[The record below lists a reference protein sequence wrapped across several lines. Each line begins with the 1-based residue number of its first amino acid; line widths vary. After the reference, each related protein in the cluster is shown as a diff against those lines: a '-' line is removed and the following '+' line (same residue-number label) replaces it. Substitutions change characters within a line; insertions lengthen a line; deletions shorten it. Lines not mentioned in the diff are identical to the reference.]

1 METWL
6 KECCKIKNMFLKFVK
21 YRTSFRNKNA
31 LRRSYEEFK
40 RRNGGFL
47 PDFDYFFNAL
57 KYFKMIY
64 IRGDRIDFSPLNGQS
79 AAKDGRE
86 AHDKLQER
94 EGNWPNSVHG
104 IRITYESP
112 NGDEILRLEKNEK
125 HFRKLK
131 VENIGAKPVAL
142 TRFLLDQAKHF
153 SLVDEHKATPQN
165 PLPLPPGGSC
175 EIQVIF
181 QCRIQRYFSA
191 KLTVEYTVDPQ
202 GSGTLFHIEY
212 CIKVLC
218 GTTSVRELAPNTPYR
233 APQRRQLS
241 TEQRIIIREPGPK
254 RSSWNQQGPR
264 VRLKWYPMYRKKVTA
279 LKSNSGDD
287 KERALLESPLRWRNY
302 TQKLHLLLHLEE
314 LQMVV
319 NTERYNIPNEERKFA
334 IMKKDREYLVLEL
347 PGLSENRP
355 SVRPGDEL
363 FVYPVE
369 EKELKYSGSVVSVQQ
384 ESVTLRFHTRLLDFF
399 KEGMKFHVEFH
410 FNRLLLN
417 IQHRAVE
424 LAVKQRLQKLLF
436 PDIPSRQSRQLT
448 KLKLFDERLEENTE
462 QNQAVHD
469 IVFGTSMPAPYLVFG
484 PPGTGKTVTLVE
496 AIKQIQTK
504 EDCHI
509 LACAPT
515 NSAVDLLCKKI
526 VHLGNEGDVFRLY
539 ALNLT
544 PDFVPKELKTCCNL
558 DRGSFYL
565 PATKNLM
572 SYKIIVT
579 TLYTASRLVTEGVH
593 EGHFTHVFVDEA
605 GQALETECLIPLA
618 GLVAAGRGQVVL
630 AGDPKQLGPIVNC
643 AAAKK
648 YGLNVSL
655 LERLLLIFSD
665 DKSIDGAF
673 NSRCVTKLLRNY
685 RSHPDILEVPNR
697 LFYKGEL
704 KPHEDES
711 CKSCCDWEGLPQPGF
726 PVIFHGVKGLDERE
740 ASSPS
745 FFNILEVEILKNY
758 VNDLLQTKEK
768 NGSPKIRPKEIGI
781 ITPYRKQVTK
791 IKQELKILGKDFKS
805 GYMDDIKVGP
815 VEEFQGDERRVI
827 LVSTVRSQTEHL
839 KTDEVFHMGFVCNKK
854 RLNVALTRAKALLI
868 VVGNPDTLQTNEQ
881 WKTFI
886 DFCKEKGGYVC
897 PGDSEEEREE

>member
-1 METWL
+1 MPPVQPVRNETNHVSYVH
-6 KECCKIKNMFLKFVK
+6 CDRCRPV
-21 YRTSFRNKNA
+21 
-31 LRRSYEEFK
+31 RSK
-40 RRNGGFL
+40 V
-47 PDFDYFFNAL
+47 
-57 KYFKMIY
+57 
-64 IRGDRIDFSPLNGQS
+64 RGQGVCSLLVSSLTWEGIS
-79 AAKDGRE
+79 AD
-86 AHDKLQER
+86 
-94 EGNWPNSVHG
+94 SVHSLRIHVTF
-104 IRITYESP
+104 IRQ
-112 NGDEILRLEKNEK
+112 LM
-125 HFRKLK
+125 
-131 VENIGAKPVAL
+131 PV
-142 TRFLLDQAKHF
+142 
-153 SLVDEHKATPQN
+153 LV
-165 PLPLPPGGSC
+165 S
-175 EIQVIF
+175 
-181 QCRIQRYFSA
+181 
-191 KLTVEYTVDPQ
+191 
-202 GSGTLFHIEY
+202 
-212 CIKVLC
+212 
-218 GTTSVRELAPNTPYR
+218 ELA
-233 APQRRQLS
+233 
-241 TEQRIIIREPGPK
+241 GK
-254 RSSWNQQGPR
+254 SSWNC
-264 VRLKWYPMYRKKVTA
+264 
-279 LKSNSGDD
+279 SN
-287 KERALLESPLRWRNY
+287 LCQN
-302 TQKLHLLLHLEE
+302 
-314 LQMVV
+314 
-319 NTERYNIPNEERKFA
+319 
-334 IMKKDREYLVLEL
+334 L

-711 CKSCCDWEGLPQPGF
+711 CKSCCDWEGLPQP
-726 PVIFHGVKGLDERE
+726 
-740 ASSPS
+740 
-745 FFNILEVEILKNY
+745 
-758 VNDLLQTKEK
+758 
-768 NGSPKIRPKEIGI
+768 
-781 ITPYRKQVTK
+781 VTK

-897 PGDSEEEREE
+897 PLIGTLGLSLGLIPMWGQWGKC